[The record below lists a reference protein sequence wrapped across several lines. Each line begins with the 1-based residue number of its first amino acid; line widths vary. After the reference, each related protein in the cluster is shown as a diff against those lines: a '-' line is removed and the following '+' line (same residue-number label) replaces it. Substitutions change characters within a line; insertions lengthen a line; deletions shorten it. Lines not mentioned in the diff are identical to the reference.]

1 MTMKIC
7 WVIPLIVG
15 LLCAILGYLFGRLWR
30 KDADDW
36 KSRYEETRAKLDE
49 CERQRIAS
57 AGTET
62 GVLAAAGTA
71 SSVFN
76 AEDAK
81 MVLGKVVKENDLTVV
96 EGIGAKIAELLNKNG
111 ITTWEQL
118 SKTPVA
124 ECKSILEKAG
134 GAYTLHNP
142 GTWPD
147 QAALAN
153 DNKWQELKKW
163 QDELNGGV

>member
-1 MTMKIC
+1 MTMETC
-7 WVIPLIVG
+7 WVIPIIVG
-15 LLCAILGYLFGRLWR
+15 LLCAILGYLLGRLWR
-30 KDADDW
+30 MGADDW
-36 KSRYEETRAKLDE
+36 KSKYEETLAKLDE
-49 CERQRIAS
+49 CERQKKVAASTEAEVIAS
-57 AGTET
+57 SGTN
-62 GVLAAAGTA
+62 
-71 SSVFN
+71 SSAFN
-76 AEDAK
+76 AEEAK
-81 MVLGKVVKENDLTVV
+81 MVLGKAVKENDLTIV
-96 EGIGAKIAELLNKNG
+96 EGIGAGIAELLNKNG

-147 QAALAN
+147 QAALAK